1 MPKRIAVVEDE
12 TELATLIDYNLRRHG
27 YEPHLVQRLERPVK
41 ALEQLKPDLV
51 LLDVMLPEVPTV
63 SRSAA

>member
-27 YEPHLVQRLERPVK
+27 YEPHLFNGSKGR
-41 ALEQLKPDLV
+41 
-51 LLDVMLPEVPTV
+51 
-63 SRSAA
+63 